1 MSDTRSI
8 VAEITI
14 APGESLHAA
23 IAQLSRTERRI
34 LLVCDAPGTL
44 RGTIT
49 DYDIRRA
56 ILGGLALD
64 RAAHEVMEGNPVV
77 LDADLSESQVE
88 SFLRRQR
95 VHAVPIVDR
104 ARRVVDIRF
113 LQDLVEPD
121 VPQERAA
128 LVMAGGFGRRLK
140 PYTDE
145 LPKPMLTV
153 GGRPMLFILLDQIIA
168 EGFTRIYVSVFYKSD
183 VIVAAINQV
192 ERYRDLVTFVH
203 EREPLGTA
211 GALGLLPQ
219 LPVRPLL
226 VVNGDVVTQVPL
238 QEMGRYHE
246 REGNVITI
254 ATKVEHYIVPYGVIE
269 AENARV
275 VRISEKPKL
284 EFTVSIGAYML
295 DPAALKWIARGERVD
310 MPDLIDRML
319 MAGKRV
325 GCFPVHEYW
334 LDVGTPEQYARANNE
349 MASLERGRA
358 RP

>member
-1 MSDTRSI
+1 MSEARRI
-8 VAEITI
+8 VADIT
-14 APGESLHAA
+14 ASPDDSMHAA

-34 LLVCDAPGTL
+34 LLVCDAGGAL
-44 RGTIT
+44 LGTIT

-56 ILGGLALD
+56 ILAGSGLDAPA
-64 RAAHEVMEGNPVV
+64 REVMAPEPIV
-77 LDADLSESQVE
+77 LTAELSEAQVE

-95 VHAVPIVDR
+95 VHAVPIVDG

-113 LQDLVEPD
+113 LADLVEAEA
-121 VPQERAA
+121 PQERAA

-140 PYTDE
+140 PFTDE
-145 LPKPMLTV
+145 LPKPMLAV

-183 VIVAAINQV
+183 VIVSAINQV
-192 ERYRDLVTFVH
+192 ARYRDLVTFVH

-219 LPVRPLL
+219 RPQRPLL
-226 VVNGDVVTQVPL
+226 VVNGDLVTQVPL

-246 REGNVITI
+246 REGNAITI
-254 ATKVEHYIVPYGVIE
+254 ATKIEHYIVPYGVIE

-275 VRISEKPKL
+275 VGIREKPKL

-295 DPAALKWIARGERVD
+295 EPAALKWVAPGARLD
-310 MPDLIDRML
+310 MPELIDRML

-334 LDVGTPEQYARANNE
+334 LDVGTPEQYARANHE
-349 MASLERGRA
+349 MATVERGRA